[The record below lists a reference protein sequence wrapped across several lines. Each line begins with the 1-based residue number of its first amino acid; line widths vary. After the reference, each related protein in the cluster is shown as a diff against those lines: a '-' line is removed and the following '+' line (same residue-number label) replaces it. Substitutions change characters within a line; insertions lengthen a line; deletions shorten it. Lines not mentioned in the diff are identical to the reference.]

1 MLALGSKVSWR
12 RGEKNA
18 GTGEKKDHGARA
30 KSMLA
35 SFLGED
41 LLLRLVSLENSA
53 ILCGKQT
60 RLILRAADLMGS
72 V

>member
-1 MLALGSKVSWR
+1 M
-12 RGEKNA
+12 
-18 GTGEKKDHGARA
+18 

-35 SFLGED
+35 IFLGED

-53 ILCGKQT
+53 FLYGKET
-60 RLILRAADLMGS
+60 RLILRAADMMGS